1 MSYNSEKKFSL
12 LKQLDNYDLN
22 LNNIKE
28 SNKIKNLDE
37 KGEDTNELETEQHI
51 LLPQNKSSIDEEVYL
66 NAMKESLININYE
79 ILNQKSKNEIKLVS
93 ENIGNPSNSV
103 MIITNTKS
111 FLNFTIQF
119 YRIDVNSTLSDI
131 RKI

>member
-1 MSYNSEKKFSL
+1 MHSLSYNSEKKFSL

-79 ILNQKSKNEIKLVS
+79 ILNQKSKNEMKLVS

-111 FLNFTIQF
+111 FLNFTIALT
-119 YRIDVNSTLSDI
+119 Y
-131 RKI
+131 